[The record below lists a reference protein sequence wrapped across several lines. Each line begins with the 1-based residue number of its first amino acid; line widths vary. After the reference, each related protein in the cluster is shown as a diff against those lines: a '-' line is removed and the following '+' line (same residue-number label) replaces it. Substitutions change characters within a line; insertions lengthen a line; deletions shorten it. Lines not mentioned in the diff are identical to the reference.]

1 MCLIMESCWSL
12 ATWRLCG
19 DDKLKSNKFW
29 IIVLGA
35 IVIACA
41 VAVMLLMQVPASY
54 ARIYKD
60 GVVTETVNLAA
71 VTNSYAFIVYGNAE
85 IGGSDGFNI
94 LEVEH
99 GRIRVS
105 KADCADGDCIR
116 MGWVSGG
123 AIPIICLPN
132 RLVVAF
138 ERGDSDVDAIVG

>member
-1 MCLIMESCWSL
+1 M
-12 ATWRLCG
+12 
-19 DDKLKSNKFW
+19 KSNRFW

-35 IVIACA
+35 IVLICA
-41 VAVMLLMQVPASY
+41 VAVLLLIHVPANY

-60 GVVTETVNLAA
+60 GVMTDTVNLAA
-71 VTNSYAFIVYGNAE
+71 VTDSYELIVYGNAE
-85 IGGSDGFNI
+85 IDGSGGFNI

-105 KADCADGDCIR
+105 KADCDDGSCIR

-132 RLVVAF
+132 RLVVVF
-138 ERGDSDVDAIVG
+138 ESSDSGVDAIVG